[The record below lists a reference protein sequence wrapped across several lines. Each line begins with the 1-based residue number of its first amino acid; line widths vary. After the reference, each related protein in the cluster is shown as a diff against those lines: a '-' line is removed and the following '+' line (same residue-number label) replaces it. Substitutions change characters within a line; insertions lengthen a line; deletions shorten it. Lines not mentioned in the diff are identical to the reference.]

1 MSSHSLSPPEI
12 RKKCRGRCLWQL
24 SGHSDVSGCSA
35 YPGDE
40 TFSICIWR
48 KWWIELVN
56 IQSVWNEASRVAN
69 GTAMESSLR
78 GFTRIVLWTKKIWE
92 TKKHFSQHR
101 LQQLFFDKPLIVNS
115 CSATAPAVRL
125 VCRMRRSALRGKRKI
140 RISSRA
146 QKDTIMI
153 QKNTQ
158 KDYGCHSNDSCVKIL
173 FAPINSP
180 LEAMRHHVKHWSL
193 LLLLSAV
200 ASGVFAFTKNFFHLV
215 AFRCPFDLVP
225 SGDFAYTVP
234 VSLCAMTKWCCPQ
247 QLLLQP

>member
-1 MSSHSLSPPEI
+1 MPVATLRSFRCFWMLCISWRRDFQHLHMTEMVDWIGQHPERLKRSLQGSQWYSNGVQPK
-12 RKKCRGRCLWQL
+12 RLHQNR
-24 SGHSDVSGCSA
+24 
-35 YPGDE
+35 
-40 TFSICIWR
+40 
-48 KWWIELVN
+48 LVN
-56 IQSVWNEASRVAN
+56 Q
-69 GTAMESSLR
+69 
-78 GFTRIVLWTKKIWE
+78 KIWE